1 MTGERIDMVYTD
13 YSNNEYY
20 DDVRK
25 YGLIKARNNADF
37 RAFTNKKRD

>member
-1 MTGERIDMVYTD
+1 VIDMGYAD

-25 YGLIKARNNADF
+25 HGLIKARNNADF
-37 RAFTNKKRD
+37 RAFINKKKD